1 MGGQRTKNSARNMIF
16 GVCYRIV
23 SLVMPFA
30 IRTIIVYKLGADY
43 LGITSLFTSILT
55 MLNMTEL
62 DFGSAV
68 AFCMYK
74 PVAEQDNDTICALT
88 NLLKKLYNLVGVIT
102 LAIGILLLPFL
113 KFFIK
118 TGYPENIN
126 IYILY
131 GIYLAQ
137 SVVSYLMYSYKNVLL
152 EVQQRAD
159 IIHKINIC
167 VELVKYV
174 VQVII
179 LLLFEDYYLY
189 ALMLPVAQIVT
200 NLAVNFK
207 SNKMYPSLQPRGE
220 VSTELKRTIR
230 QKVMFLAAHS
240 ITSKFTNS
248 VDNIVISASLGLL
261 PIAMYGNY
269 SYISSAVL
277 AFVMIAYNAI
287 VASVGNV
294 IYTET
299 IEKNRSIFKSLAF
312 FSWWGGTAC
321 TICLLCLYQPFM
333 CLWLGK
339 DYLLSNIAMIWCCVY
354 FYVNSQRQ
362 FLTMV
367 YISPAGLWN
376 KTLLR
381 QILVTFSNLILD
393 ILLVKKYGVA
403 GIIFASVFTHAVIG
417 LPLDIKVVY
426 EDVLKQNASKG
437 IIKILKEGII
447 TFILCILTWG
457 ITSRLDVGNIVIFF
471 AQMII
476 AAVFPNMLVILM
488 NYKKEEF
495 QFIANRFIKKRKQ
508 ITR

>member
-1 MGGQRTKNSARNMIF
+1 MGFQRTKNSARNIIF
-16 GVCYRIV
+16 GVGYRIV

-62 DFGSAV
+62 GFGSAV
-68 AFCMYK
+68 SFCMYK
-74 PVAEQDNDTICALT
+74 PVAEDDNNTICALI

-102 LAIGILLLPFL
+102 LIIGVILLPFL

-126 IYILY
+126 IYLLY

-152 EVQQRAD
+152 EVHQRAD

-167 VELVKYV
+167 VELVKYG

-189 ALMLPVAQIVT
+189 ALMLPLAQIIT

-207 SNKMYPSLQPRGE
+207 ANKMYPSLQPRGE
-220 VSTELKRTIR
+220 ISAEMKKTIR

-277 AFVMIAYNAI
+277 AFVMIGYNAI

-299 IEKNRSIFKSLAF
+299 IEKNRSIFKALAF

-339 DYLLSNIAMIWCCVY
+339 EYLLSNIAMIWCCVY

-381 QILVTFSNLILD
+381 QILVTFSNLVLD
-393 ILLVKKYGVA
+393 IFLVKKYGVS
-403 GIIFASVFTHAVIG
+403 GIIFASVFTHAIIG

-426 EDVLKQNASKG
+426 EDVLKQKARKG
-437 IIKILKEGII
+437 IIKILKDGI
-447 TFILCILTWG
+447 TTAILCILTWG
-457 ITSRLDVGNIVIFF
+457 ITFRLEGRNVGVFLV
-471 AQMII
+471 QLII
-476 AAVFPNMLVILM
+476 ALVFPNILIILI

-495 QFIANRFIKKRKQ
+495 LFIVNRVFRKRK
-508 ITR
+508 